1 MAAGP
6 ERIMTRW
13 LIVEDEP
20 SMYDT
25 LQAIT
30 QLIGIDGLLF
40 TDGEQALAWL
50 DEAEAGLYQEEMPQL
65 ALLDIRL
72 PGDISG
78 PAIGAKLRAS
88 ASLPKIVIVLMTA
101 YRLSARDERKMLR
114 DSGADLI
121 LYKPLPSIKVLQK
134 KLAELV
140 AKRAVQRDG
149 HVASAPKPVQ
159 TARSER
165 KSSDP
170 AGDEN
175 RLSEPSKDRSS
186 DLGRGT
192 PS

>member
-1 MAAGP
+1 
-6 ERIMTRW
+6 MTRW

-50 DEAEAGLYQEEMPQL
+50 DEAESGLYQEEMPQL

-72 PGDISG
+72 PGEISG

-101 YRLSARDERKMLR
+101 YRLSARDERKLLK

-140 AKRAVQRDG
+140 AKRAVQKDG
-149 HVASAPKPVQ
+149 HAASAPKPVE

-165 KSSDP
+165 K
-170 AGDEN
+170 
-175 RLSEPSKDRSS
+175 LSEPSGEENQHLESTKDRSS
-186 DLGRGT
+186 DSGLGK